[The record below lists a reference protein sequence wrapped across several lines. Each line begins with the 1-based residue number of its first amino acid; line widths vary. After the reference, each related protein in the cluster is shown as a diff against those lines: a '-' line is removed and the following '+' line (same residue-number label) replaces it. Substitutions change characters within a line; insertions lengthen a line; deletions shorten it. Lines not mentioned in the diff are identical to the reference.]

1 MSGVKVLRTERLILR
16 HLMDDDAPFVLEHL
30 NERGF
35 IDNIG
40 DRGVRDVDG
49 ARGYI
54 HRAGGSYQRNG
65 YGLWAVVLKA
75 TGEVIGLCGLIR
87 REGLEHADI
96 GYSFL
101 ERHWRQGYAVE
112 AASAVLRHAR
122 EVIGLPTVVAITDPS
137 NTGSIAVLGKI
148 GLRPAGTIQVPGYD
162 GESSYFTT

>member
-1 MSGVKVLRTERLILR
+1 MRLRPWREADL
-16 HLMDDDAPFVLEHL
+16 APFAAINADPVVMEHFPSVLERASSDAL
-30 NERGF
+30 AER
-35 IDNIG
+35 IG
-40 DRGVRDVDG
+40 GHFDR
-49 ARGYI
+49 
-54 HRAGGSYQRNG
+54 HG